1 MPYAF
6 VNKREFESPPLD
18 SDADLS
24 GKDTKKRKRDEFES
38 MKLVNPLAV
47 DLKAYE
53 SRVEKEIPKFKKYEY
68 IFLAIYFKPMIL
80 NIYY

>member
-6 VNKREFESPPLD
+6 VNKRELESPPLD
-18 SDADLS
+18 ADADVS
-24 GKDTKKRKRDEFES
+24 DKETKKRKRDDIGS

-68 IFLAIYFKPMIL
+68 IFLKIYFITMTLHK
-80 NIYY
+80 